1 MSGPASKKQRTMPQF
16 ELLYWPTMPG
26 RGEFIRLPLEAT
38 GVAYNDVCNE
48 QKSGMGQLSKLIDS
62 SSTSDS
68 DGNPVAF
75 APPVL
80 RVTGAGKDG
89 TSLVI
94 HQTPAILAYLAPQ
107 IGMVPEDDAGAAA
120 YVAQIALT
128 ALDLNNETHD
138 THHPVGVSLYYEDQK
153 DEALKK
159 AKDFRENRIPKFFS
173 YFERVLKG
181 NEKDGKGQYLV
192 GDKLTYADTTVWQVL
207 DGLYF
212 AFPKEIAARE
222 KEYPLLIGSFYP
234 KFKQEKGIK
243 DYLASDRR
251 LPYSMGIFRHYPELD
266 R

>member
-1 MSGPASKKQRTMPQF
+1 MNCISPLSLSPGFLTIRRLYCSAYSPSPIDISFALYSSRRLPLALEVTTTLCKNHSRKMSGPASKKQRTMPQF

-138 THHPVGVSLYYEDQK
+138 THHPVGVSLV
-153 DEALKK
+153 
-159 AKDFRENRIPKFFS
+159 RSSS
-173 YFERVLKG
+173 YTQCRG
-181 NEKDGKGQYLV
+181 
-192 GDKLTYADTTVWQVL
+192 
-207 DGLYF
+207 
-212 AFPKEIAARE
+212 
-222 KEYPLLIGSFYP
+222 
-234 KFKQEKGIK
+234 
-243 DYLASDRR
+243 ASDRKLTRR
-251 LPYSMGIFRHYPELD
+251 LVLRRSKRRGPQEGKGLS
-266 R
+266 